1 MISPQEFLNT
11 EEFRIIFKSAYTKYS
26 FLKSLPFDECMQ
38 ETALF
43 MLKYPPKYKISLT
56 TWVYRA
62 AVNAVKV
69 IHVRSKF
76 QPNLLSGNENL
87 PSSNYHEHSFE
98 TIAQRDEIE
107 NCLLCLTDKQK
118 NAIMNRYFNFAE
130 FAEIGPT
137 ISTAKNTVQK
147 SLRKMKKFLYEQST
161 I

>member
-11 EEFRIIFKSAYTKYS
+11 EEFQIIFKSAYTKYS

-69 IHVRSKF
+69 IHVRNKF
-76 QPNLLSGNENL
+76 QPNLLSGNECL
-87 PSSNYHEHSFE
+87 PVSSYTDRSFE
-98 TIAQRDEIE
+98 TIRQKDEIE
-107 NCLLCLTDKQK
+107 SCLSHLTAKQK
-118 NAIMNRYFNFAE
+118 NAIVNRYFNFAE
-130 FAEIGPT
+130 FEDIGPT
-137 ISTAKNTVQK
+137 VSTAKNTVQK
-147 SLRKMKKFLYEQST
+147 SLRKMKKYLYEQGR